1 MTSISAERSELLH
14 LPRKGETMK
23 LWTFAALALALAIAG
38 CNKSEASTNGTSTTT
53 TTSTQTAHATAAPTE
68 DLFKTRCAPC
78 HGESG
83 HGDGPGAAALNPKPR
98 NYTDVAWQTKVSDED
113 IKKTILY
120 GGAAV
125 GKSPQMPANPDL
137 DGKPELDE
145 LVKTVRA
152 FKGK

>member
-1 MTSISAERSELLH
+1 
-14 LPRKGETMK
+14 MK
-23 LWTFAALALALAIAG
+23 IWIAATLALASVA
-38 CNKSEASTNGTSTTT
+38 CSKSEASPSRTNTTNTTSTTN
-53 TTSTQTAHATAAPTE
+53 ATAQNAPTE

-78 HGESG
+78 HGEAG

-113 IKKTILY
+113 IRKTILY

-125 GKSPQMPANPDL
+125 GKSPAMPANPDL
-137 DGKPELDE
+137 EGKPELDE
-145 LVKTVRA
+145 LVKTVRS

>member
-1 MTSISAERSELLH
+1 MRA
-14 LPRKGETMK
+14 
-23 LWTFAALALALAIAG
+23 TFLTLAVAAIAIA
-38 CNKSEASTNGTSTTT
+38 CNKPDASGTSSTTGAAATAKATTT
-53 TTSTQTAHATAAPTE
+53 TEEPTE

-83 HGDGPGAAALNPKPR
+83 HGDGPGSAALNPKPR

-125 GKSPQMPANPDL
+125 GKSPAMPANPDL

-145 LVKTVRA
+145 LVKTVRS

>member
-1 MTSISAERSELLH
+1 
-14 LPRKGETMK
+14 MK
-23 LWTFAALALALAIAG
+23 LWTFVAIMLAVAG
-38 CNKSEASTNGTSTTT
+38 CNKSEASTNGSNGTSSPAATAA
-53 TTSTQTAHATAAPTE
+53 QTAHAAPTE
-68 DLFKTRCAPC
+68 DLFKMRCAPC

-137 DGKPELDE
+137 EGKPELDE

-152 FKGK
+152 FKSK

>member
-1 MTSISAERSELLH
+1 MRSSFWL
-14 LPRKGETMK
+14 
-23 LWTFAALALALAIAG
+23 FALAATALA
-38 CNKSEASTNGTSTTT
+38 CNKPDASGHTSTTG
-53 TTSTQTAHATAAPTE
+53 AATATTAAQPPAE

-98 NYTDVAWQTKVSDED
+98 NYTDVAWQQKVTDED

-125 GKSPQMPANPDL
+125 GKSAAMPANPDL

-145 LVKTVRA
+145 LVKTVRS
-152 FKGK
+152 FKGKS

>member
-1 MTSISAERSELLH
+1 
-14 LPRKGETMK
+14 MK
-23 LWTFAALALALAIAG
+23 IWIVAALALAGAA
-38 CNKSEASTNGTSTTT
+38 CNNSEASTKTSTT
-53 TTSTQTAHATAAPTE
+53 SAQPAHTAAATATAATE
-68 DLFKTRCAPC
+68 DLFKSRCAPC
-78 HGESG
+78 HGEAG

-98 NYTDVAWQTKVSDED
+98 NYTDVAWQGKVTDED

-145 LVKTVRA
+145 LVKTVRS